1 MRINYDKGDDI
12 LHIEFVAAP
21 IIREV
26 SHGWNINIAYGTERI
41 VSITILNAQQDGY
54 WPLENLD
61 ELLRLS
67 EAYQAST
74 YNDIHYVLAVIP
86 TRDYMLYLKFDN
98 HTMRVFDMTPYLDKG
113 VFKPLKAAHL
123 FQQAYVSG
131 GTVCWPGNIDI
142 APETLY
148 DRSSPV

>member
-12 LHIEFVAAP
+12 LFIEFAVDP
-21 IIREV
+21 IVRDV
-26 SHGWNINIAYGTERI
+26 SHNRNINIAYSKEGI
-41 VSITILNAQQDGY
+41 ASLTILNAQRDGY
-54 WPLENLD
+54 WPIENAD

-67 EAYQAST
+67 EAYQASI

-86 TRDYMLYLKFDN
+86 TQNHMLYLRFDN
-98 HTMRVFDMTPYLDKG
+98 HAMRVFDMTPYLDKG
-113 VFKPLKAAHL
+113 VFKALKTPHL

-142 APETLY
+142 TPETLY
-148 DRSSPV
+148 ARSSPA